1 MRTPKRFLHPH
12 LCPIRGCRPGD
23 GFTIVEVLV
32 AASILIVALLGI
44 AAVMPTADVNLHL
57 AGQISKAASLAQEII
72 EVTKNDPF
80 SQLSLYNGVD
90 TRNAGTFPK
99 DTPNPP
105 IPGDAGNFMGGSN
118 VAKWANDINVYLATG
133 AGITGGYG
141 TIGVSTVASDG
152 AGNPI
157 LRKIS
162 VTVNWIDGGRPYQVK
177 LETLATAI

>member
-1 MRTPKRFLHPH
+1 MKTPFRLRHPETR
-12 LCPIRGCRPGD
+12 PPRGLRPGK

-32 AASILIVALLGI
+32 AAAILLVALLGI
-44 AAVMPTADVNLHL
+44 AAVMPTADLNLHL

-72 EVTKNDPF
+72 EMTKNDPF
-80 SQLSLYNGVD
+80 SQLSMYHGVD
-90 TRNAGTFPK
+90 TRNPATFPL

-118 VAKWANDINVYLATG
+118 AAKWANDITVYLATG

-141 TIGVSTVASDG
+141 TISVSTVATD
-152 AGNPI
+152 ATGNPI
-157 LRKIS
+157 LRKVS

-177 LETLATAI
+177 LETLASAI